1 MLVIVFI
8 VLIVFSCSCYIG
20 GCISCPD
27 GIVLFCLCCC
37 CISCPDYLVLFC
49 LWWWLYFL
57 SWLFCPVLPMLVI
70 IYLVLIILF
79 CSVYVGDCIS
89 CPDCLV
95 FFCLFWWLY
104 FLSWL
109 SCLVLP
115 MLVIAFLSWLS
126 CLVLSMLVIVFLVL
140 IVLSCSTNVGNC
152 ISCPDCLVL
161 FCLCWW
167 LYFFW
172 HNCCQKFYIASYIIL
187 LLW

>member
-1 MLVIVFI
+1 LVIVFI
-8 VLIVFSCSCYIG
+8 VLIVFSCSGYVG

-27 GIVLFCLCCC
+27 CIVLFCLCWC
-37 CISCPDYLVLFC
+37 CISCPDCLVLFC

-57 SWLFCPVLPMLVI
+57 SWLFFPVLPMLVI
-70 IYLVLIILF
+70 IYLVLIIFF
-79 CSVYVGDCIS
+79 CSVYVGDCIFFLIVLSFSAYFGDYIS

-95 FFCLFWWLY
+95 LFCLCWWLH
-104 FLSWL
+104 
-109 SCLVLP
+109 
-115 MLVIAFLSWLS
+115 FLSWLS

-140 IVLSCSTNVGNC
+140 IVLSCSTYVGNC

-172 HNCCQKFYIASYIIL
+172 HNCRQKFYIASYIIL